1 MLLRSPPFTGRAEQH
16 PYAPSMTKD
25 SQNSIVQQESDRLPA
40 GKPWGNLAPKGK
52 MMRQHLTIVTL
63 GLTAITTPGE
73 ARSVGSS
80 DASIIALVQ
89 AFSDARSHFDPKALD
104 ALLTP
109 DYVEVSP
116 RGEIDR
122 RQAVLGFYDA
132 DKATPAPPMSLATQD
147 VSRYGPLVDIR
158 GSNMMSRCSAAC

>member
-1 MLLRSPPFTGRAEQH
+1 
-16 PYAPSMTKD
+16 
-25 SQNSIVQQESDRLPA
+25 
-40 GKPWGNLAPKGK
+40 